1 VATTPATNP
10 ITSPDLALA
19 SGPTTAGV
27 TSAGTEV
34 AILGAGVIGM
44 SCAWRLSLRGL
55 SVTVVD
61 PTPTAG
67 ASWAAAG
74 MLAPVTEASYGETAL
89 LQIGLASAAKW
100 PSYAAELADAAGRDP
115 GLRQTDTLVV
125 AHDSGD
131 KAELD
136 RFAAYAHSLGL
147 SVQGLTSRECRQ
159 LEPMLAPDI
168 RGGLLAPDQSVHN
181 RDLLAALTA
190 ACERAGVQ
198 FVRQSGAIRVRDE
211 RCVGVDLTDGTTITA
226 DSTVLAAGAWSA
238 LIAGLPSEVV
248 PPIRPVRGVILRL
261 GTPPDYQ
268 RLGGVLSRT
277 LRGTVSGA
285 HVYLVPRADGEI
297 VVGATSDEVGYDD
310 RVTAGGVWELL
321 RDARL
326 LLPVTSELTFTEAW
340 SGLRPVTPD
349 NAPLVGASGLPGL
362 ILATGHGRNGVLLS
376 PITAEAITA
385 LIADEIV
392 QPELTTLSPQR
403 FPHHEPVPRPARPDN
418 MVAKSVS

>member
-1 VATTPATNP
+1 MATTPATQA
-10 ITSPDLALA
+10 D
-19 SGPTTAGV
+19 
-27 TSAGTEV
+27 TSANPAGPNAAGTDV
-34 AILGAGVIGM
+34 VILGAGVIGL

-55 SVTVVD
+55 AVTVVD

-74 MLAPVTEASYGETAL
+74 MLAPVTETSYGETAL
-89 LQIGLASAAKW
+89 LQVGLASAARW
-100 PSYAAELADAAGRDP
+100 PSYAAELADAAGSDP
-115 GLRQTDTLVV
+115 GLRDTDTLVL

-136 RFAAYAHSLGL
+136 RFAAYAQSLEL
-147 SVQGLTSRECRQ
+147 SVQALTARECRA

-168 RGGLLAPDQSVHN
+168 RGGLLAPDRSVHN
-181 RDLLAALTA
+181 RDLLTALAT
-190 ACERAGVQ
+190 ACERAGVK
-198 FVRQSGAIRVRDE
+198 FVRQSGAIRVRGE
-211 RCVGVDLTDGTTITA
+211 RCIGIDLADGTTITA
-226 DSTVLAAGAWSA
+226 SNTVLATGAWSA
-238 LIAGLPSEVV
+238 LITGLPSEVV

-261 GTPPDYQ
+261 GTPPDYL

-277 LRGTVSGA
+277 LRGTVAGA

-297 VVGATSDEVGYDD
+297 VVGATSDEVGFDD

-362 ILATGHGRNGVLLS
+362 IMATGHGRNGVLLS

-385 LIADEIV
+385 LIADEV
-392 QPELTTLSPQR
+392 ADPNLATLSPQR
-403 FPHHEPVPRPARPDN
+403 FAHHLPDADIPVSDPERTGSLLDRK
-418 MVAKSVS
+418 VRT